1 MGAFIFHYFC
11 TGWRRIRSPSWP
23 VVPVVPAALAL
34 LAACTPASRETAA
47 RIHGVDDAGD
57 TVLLAAPARRVVSL
71 IPASTELL
79 FAIGAGDLVQGR
91 TRWCDYPAAA
101 AAVPDLGDG
110 IQPSLEAILARQP
123 DLVVLYRSP
132 QNAAVREALGRLGVP
147 AVQLSIDRL
156 ADFER
161 ASHLLGTLTGHEAGA
176 DSMLAVFHAQ
186 LDSATVPPAT
196 AGESFRAARA
206 PSVLILVW
214 DQPPM
219 TVGAGSFLS
228 EIVTRAGGRNLF
240 ADISASSATV
250 SVESVVARNP
260 DLILVSSEDT
270 PTFARRAEWQTVPAV
285 RERRFV
291 RVIGSA
297 FSRPSPRAPEAI
309 LELRRELAT
318 VRR

>member
-1 MGAFIFHYFC
+1 MGAFIFRHLEFC
-11 TGWRRIRSPSWP
+11 WRGVRPTSWP
-23 VVPVVPAALAL
+23 ALSAALAL
-34 LAACTPASRETAA
+34 LVACAPSAREAAA
-47 RIHGVDDAGD
+47 RIRGVDDAGD
-57 TVLLAAPARRVVSL
+57 TVTLATPARRVVSL

-132 QNAAVREALGRLGVP
+132 QNTAVREALGRLGVP
-147 AVQLSIDRL
+147 VVQLSIDRL

-186 LDSATVPPAT
+186 LDSATTPPA
-196 AGESFRAARA
+196 GSG

-219 TVGAGSFLS
+219 TVGSGSYLS

-240 ADISASSATV
+240 ADIAASSATV
-250 SVESVVARNP
+250 SVESVVDRNP
-260 DLILVSSEDT
+260 DVVLVTSEDT
-270 PTFARRAEWQTVPAV
+270 PAFARRAEWQTVPAV

-297 FSRPSPRAPEAI
+297 FSRPSPRTPDAI
-309 LELRRELAT
+309 LELRRELAA
-318 VRR
+318 VHR

>member
-1 MGAFIFHYFC
+1 MVSKPLGVAVRP
-11 TGWRRIRSPSWP
+11 TSR
-23 VVPVVPAALAL
+23 PALPALLAL
-34 LAACTPASRETAA
+34 LVACAPAARETAA
-47 RIHGVDDAGD
+47 RIRGVDDAGD
-57 TVLLAAPARRVVSL
+57 TVSLAAPARRVVSL

-132 QNAAVREALGRLGVP
+132 QNTAVREALGRLGDPGGP
-147 AVQLSIDRL
+147 ALDRPPGGLRAGL
-156 ADFER
+156 APAGDAHR
-161 ASHLLGTLTGHEAGA
+161 ARAGT
-176 DSMLAVFHAQ
+176 DSMLTVFHAQ
-186 LDSATVPPAT
+186 LDSATAPPSAPV
-196 AGESFRAARA
+196 

-219 TVGAGSFLS
+219 TVGSGSFLS
-228 EIVTRAGGRNLF
+228 EIVARAGGRNLF

-260 DLILVSSEDT
+260 DVVLVTSEDT
-270 PTFARRAEWQTVPAV
+270 PAFARRAEWQTVPAV

-297 FSRPSPRAPEAI
+297 FSRPSPRTPEAI
-309 LELRRELAT
+309 LELRRELAA

>member
-1 MGAFIFHYFC
+1 MGAFIFRGLE
-11 TGWRRIRSPSWP
+11 TSGRAVRPTSR
-23 VVPVVPAALAL
+23 PALPALLAL
-34 LAACTPASRETAA
+34 LVACAPAARETAA
-47 RIHGVDDAGD
+47 RIRGADDAGD
-57 TVLLAAPARRVVSL
+57 TVSLAAPARRVVSL

-123 DLVVLYRSP
+123 DLVILYRSP
-132 QNAAVREALGRLGVP
+132 QNTAVREALGRLGIPV
-147 AVQLSIDRL
+147 VQLSIDRL

-161 ASHLLGTLTGHEAGA
+161 ASHLLGTLTGHEAGT
-176 DSMLAVFHAQ
+176 DSMLTVFHAQ
-186 LDSATVPPAT
+186 LDSATAPPSAPV
-196 AGESFRAARA
+196 

-219 TVGAGSFLS
+219 TVGSGSFLS
-228 EIVTRAGGRNLF
+228 EIVARAGGRNLF

-260 DLILVSSEDT
+260 DVVLVTSEDT
-270 PTFARRAEWQTVPAV
+270 PAFARRAEWQTVPAV

-297 FSRPSPRAPEAI
+297 FSRPGPRTPEAI
-309 LELRRELAT
+309 LELRRELAA